1 MDILV
6 SAGMDKRIGMW
17 DIKANQHRAW
27 LEKKGSSSDEYGHS
41 QGVTSLAYNAEYRMI
56 FSAGFDTHC
65 FVWNPI
71 VERCIFKMEGH
82 TSPLVGVKVVPDTPQ
97 IVTGDHDGY
106 LRLWDIRNFRCV
118 QKWRPASQE
127 MTCFEVIPQY
137 RKVVVGGK
145 KMHFF
150 ESEKTVDSTVTDSQ
164 LVTCAL
170 YNDVAMSFLTVSD
183 KTIKIWSAVT
193 GRVSKIY
200 HDVSNSEITTCAFDT
215 RRRKVIF
222 GNSDG
227 EIRVLNFNNG
237 VIMKEIQGH
246 SRDVSGVCYCC
257 CDADNANIIASCSW
271 DRKTKSYNEEDPE
284 FLKPMRIMEGHDA
297 DVTCI
302 AYSDTADLL
311 ITGSVD
317 LKGNNVRLWD
327 LQTGQREPMMVLQ
340 HLPGHV
346 SEIVSVVFCGQ
357 LPLCCAAD
365 AAGLISFAYTRP
377 SRGCMQFFFL
387 DTVTEMAYDEATSPP
402 LRGRQFALSC
412 ISYDAQSE
420 CVVSGDEEGRI
431 RLWNI
436 TDMLDQL
443 NEMGVF
449 PQKLL
454 KRVRDAKGAT
464 LPLEERRKKDTASAS
479 QSGMAQVTKDCVRLK
494 ARWTAHKDVI
504 KTIQVVQEPN
514 VVISCGM
521 DRRVHVWSLH
531 GEKHGTLLQ
540 GSGRNKSWN
549 FDLLYE
555 QVALKREHEENIE
568 TEECIQEANEIEL
581 DVDTSIP
588 PPTPPP
594 RGPDGL
600 GRLAQTRPNTTAI
613 SSRSKMTSKPDPR
626 SQTSLGG
633 HSSLEG
639 SLDDLLAGANTRTK
653 PRRSPSRISL
663 ARQQQEAAIDPLRV
677 TSIYPT
683 HKGTVTPFSKR
694 QNDAAADLQKAVKD
708 AMLGLWQEDL

>member
-1 MDILV
+1 
-6 SAGMDKRIGMW
+6 
-17 DIKANQHRAW
+17 
-27 LEKKGSSSDEYGHS
+27 
-41 QGVTSLAYNAEYRMI
+41 MI

-71 VERCIFKMEGH
+71 VERCIFRMEGH
-82 TSPLVGVKVVPDTPQ
+82 TSPLVGVKVVPNTPQ

-127 MTCFEVIPQY
+127 MTCFEVIPAY

-150 ESEKTVDSTVTDSQ
+150 ESEKTVDSTVTDTQ
-164 LVTCAL
+164 LVTAAM
-170 YNDVAMSFLTVSD
+170 YNDVSMSFMTVSER
-183 KTIKIWSAVT
+183 TVKIWSAVT

-227 EIRVLNFNNG
+227 EIKVLNYNNG

-246 SRDVSGVCYCC
+246 SRDVSGICYCC
-257 CDADNANIIASCSW
+257 CDSENSNDANTIASCSW
-271 DRKTKSYNEEDPE
+271 DRKTKSYDEEDPE
-284 FLKPMRIMEGHDA
+284 FLKPLRVMDGHDA

-302 AYSDTADLL
+302 AFSDTADLL

-327 LQTGQREPMMVLQ
+327 MTTGQREPMMVLQ

-346 SEIVSVVFCGQ
+346 SEIVSVTFCGQ

-365 AAGLISFAYTRP
+365 AAGLVSFAYTRP

-412 ISYDAQSE
+412 ISYDPISE
-420 CVVSGDEEGRI
+420 CVVTGDEEGRI

-443 NEMGVF
+443 DDMGVF
-449 PQKLL
+449 PSKLL
-454 KRVRDAKGAT
+454 HKVRAAKGEF
-464 LPLEERRKKDTASAS
+464 LPLEERTKKDPASAN
-479 QSGMAQVTKDCVRLK
+479 QGGMAQVTKDCVHLSG
-494 ARWTAHKDVI
+494 RWVAHKDVV
-504 KTIQVVQEPN
+504 KTIQVVREPN
-514 VVISCGM
+514 VIVSCGM
-521 DRRVHVWSLH
+521 DRRVHVWGMD

-540 GSGRNKSWN
+540 GNGRNRSWN

-555 QVALKREHEENIE
+555 QVALKRERENDIAVEKCIE
-568 TEECIQEANEIEL
+568 EANSIEL

-594 RGPDGL
+594 RGPDGDSRRAERPTTSEQTSRPRPL
-600 GRLAQTRPNTTAI
+600 KQDFGR
-613 SSRSKMTSKPDPR
+613 SR
-626 SQTSLGG
+626 TSLGG
-633 HSSLEG
+633 GSSIAG
-639 SLDDLLAGANTRTK
+639 SLDDMFNMHKATK
-653 PRRSPSRISL
+653 RSPSRISL
-663 ARQQQEAAIDPLRV
+663 ARQQQEAAIDPLRA
-677 TSIYPT
+677 TTLYPA
-683 HKGTVTPFSKR
+683 HKGAVTPLNKR
-694 QNDAAADLQKAVKD
+694 QHKAAADLQAAVKD
-708 AMLGLWQEDL
+708 AMLGLWQEDV

>member
-1 MDILV
+1 
-6 SAGMDKRIGMW
+6 
-17 DIKANQHRAW
+17 
-27 LEKKGSSSDEYGHS
+27 
-41 QGVTSLAYNAEYRMI
+41 
-56 FSAGFDTHC
+56 
-65 FVWNPI
+65 
-71 VERCIFKMEGH
+71 MEGH
-82 TSPLVGVKVVPDTPQ
+82 TSPLVGVRVVPDTPQ

-127 MTCFEVIPQY
+127 MTCFEVIPQF

-164 LVTCAL
+164 LITCAM
-170 YNDVAMSFLTVSD
+170 YNDVTMSFMTVSE

-200 HDVSNSEITTCAFDT
+200 HDVSSSEITTCVFDT

-227 EIRVLNFNNG
+227 EIKVLNYNNG

-246 SRDVSGVCYCC
+246 SRDVSGICYCC
-257 CDADNANIIASCSW
+257 CDVENSNGKCVVASCSW
-271 DRKTKSYNEEDPE
+271 DRKTKSFDELDPE
-284 FLKPMRIMEGHDA
+284 ILKPWRVMEGHNA

-327 LQTGQREPMMVLQ
+327 MTTGQREPMMVLQ

-346 SEIVSVVFCGQ
+346 SEIVAVLFCGQ
-357 LPLCCAAD
+357 FPLCCAAD
-365 AAGLISFAYTRP
+365 AAGLISFVYTKP

-412 ISYDAQSE
+412 IGYDEQGE
-420 CVVSGDEEGRI
+420 CVVTGDEEGRI
-431 RLWNI
+431 RLWQI

-443 NEMGVF
+443 DSMGIF
-449 PQKLL
+449 PSKLRA
-454 KRVRDAKGAT
+454 RVKEANGAY
-464 LPLEERRKKDTASAS
+464 LPLDERTKKDAASPN
-479 QSGMAQVTKDCVRLK
+479 QSGMAQVTKDCVTLK
-494 ARWTAHKDVI
+494 ARWIAHKDVI
-504 KTIQVVQEPN
+504 KTLQVVKEPN
-514 VVISCGM
+514 CIVSCGM
-521 DRRVHVWSLH
+521 DRRVHIWSMT
-531 GEKHGTLLQ
+531 GEKYGTLLQ
-540 GSGRNKSWN
+540 GNPLQTNKSWL
-549 FDLLYE
+549 FGEQYE
-555 QVALKREHEENIE
+555 RVAMKREHEDNIKVE
-568 TEECIQEANEIEL
+568 ACIQEANDIDLE
-581 DVDTSIP
+581 VDTSIP

-594 RGPDGL
+594 RGPDGEL
-600 GRLAQTRPNTTAI
+600 RNAHVRPGTSGTTGSKPYTRRSEA
-613 SSRSKMTSKPDPR
+613 SRSR
-626 SQTSLGG
+626 TSLGG
-633 HSSLEG
+633 ETSMG
-639 SLDDLLAGANTRTK
+639 ASLDDLFASKGKTK
-653 PRRSPSRISL
+653 RSPSRLSL

-683 HKGTVTPFSKR
+683 HKGPVSAFSKK
-694 QNDAAADLQKAVKD
+694 QSNAAADLQKAVKD
-708 AMLGLWQEDL
+708 AMLGLWQEEV

>member
-1 MDILV
+1 
-6 SAGMDKRIGMW
+6 
-17 DIKANQHRAW
+17 
-27 LEKKGSSSDEYGHS
+27 
-41 QGVTSLAYNAEYRMI
+41 
-56 FSAGFDTHC
+56 
-65 FVWNPI
+65 
-71 VERCIFKMEGH
+71 
-82 TSPLVGVKVVPDTPQ
+82 
-97 IVTGDHDGY
+97 
-106 LRLWDIRNFRCV
+106 
-118 QKWRPASQE
+118 

-164 LVTCAL
+164 LVTSAM
-170 YNDVAMSFLTVSD
+170 YNDVAMSFMTVSD

-227 EIRVLNFNNG
+227 EIKVLNFNNG

-246 SRDVSGVCYCC
+246 SRDVSGICYCC
-257 CDADNANIIASCSW
+257 CDADNSNDANVIASCSW
-271 DRKTKSYNEEDPE
+271 DRKTKSYDEEDPE
-284 FLKPMRIMEGHDA
+284 FLKPQRVMEGHDA

-327 LQTGQREPMMVLQ
+327 LQTGQREPMMVLS

-365 AAGLISFAYTRP
+365 AAGLISFAYTKP

-412 ISYDAQSE
+412 ISYDPVSE

-436 TDMLDQL
+436 SDMLDQL
-443 NEMGVF
+443 DSMGVF
-449 PQKLL
+449 PSKLL
-454 KRVRDAKGAT
+454 KRVRDAKGAY
-464 LPLEERRKKDTASAS
+464 LPLDERQKKDAASAS
-479 QSGMAQVTKDCVRLK
+479 SSGTLAQVTKDCVRLK
-494 ARWTAHKDVI
+494 ARWIAHKDVI
-504 KTIQVVQEPN
+504 KTIQVVRDPN
-514 VVISCGM
+514 CIVSCGM
-521 DRRVHVWSLH
+521 DRRVHVWSLT

-555 QVALKREHEENIE
+555 EVALRREHEENIKV
-568 TEECIQEANEIEL
+568 EECIKETNDIDLE
-581 DVDTSIP
+581 VDTSIP

-594 RGPDGL
+594 RGPDGHA
-600 GRLAQTRPNTTAI
+600 RSSHANARPTTSGH
-613 SSRSKMTSKPDPR
+613 SSRPSAGLSQDFGR
-626 SQTSLGG
+626 SRTSLGG
-633 HSSLEG
+633 ASSIEG
-639 SLDDLLAGANTRTK
+639 SIDDLFAANSTK
-653 PRRSPSRISL
+653 GGKVRRSPSRISL

-677 TSIYPT
+677 TSLYPS
-683 HKGTVTPFSKR
+683 HKGSVTPFSKR
-694 QNDAAADLQKAVKD
+694 QSDAAADLQKAVKD
-708 AMLGLWQEDL
+708 AMLGLWQEDS